1 MDRDVLIHHRLAQ
14 RARIGQKRH
23 MYKWALGIAAALV
36 SVNALAQEAITARVE
51 NGKLKYGTQEQAIPL
66 ADIDA
71 ANVRVTSVGKLTWV
85 HVPSHGAAS
94 WDAVL
99 APGRSSPI
107 DAELTGKTHGQPGS
121 MSGTKIEAINGYVAR
136 GSVSEDFTICDR
148 EALASTE
155 VIDPKTLD
163 WTGASFQQ
171 LTNDE
176 IGKSPVVTATP
187 RQDAAP
193 KALAPLLLAR
203 FSSSGAHPSAM
214 TDGDTSTVWSE
225 GAPGGSGRGQ
235 FVVFG
240 APSEIPISKL
250 AITFAPPKPD
260 ANGAAP
266 KRFFLATRDKLFTV
280 NVPEDAWKQPG
291 RAYDIALPEPVKSSC
306 MALVLEDAYPSAKS
320 PPDVSIAE
328 ITAYSEL
335 DGPDAS
341 LEKVALD
348 LGAGGRPA
356 QIAEAILKRAGN
368 SALPAIEAAWPK
380 LDVVGRT
387 RAMDAAEGASCG
399 APATRVFLN
408 GLCERDANIHRK
420 ATHALEVCIKTSDIV
435 TAVQTMAQPLCK
447 DVPLEV
453 ALLGKQGALPKL
465 GDWMATNDVEMRA
478 TARHAFAT
486 ATREATAQM
495 LAAMANDAQK
505 TPFVRLEMLRAMG
518 GRVREI
524 APDASKTLDALL
536 VPNAD
541 LATRYLALEPLTELA
556 RAGDRSSQTRVASM
570 LAHDPEWPV
579 RAHAAELARDLPSAQ
594 SELMTA
600 IDDKEPRVRQA
611 ALDTIAELRSSPAAV
626 LVEKRLENDAW
637 TFVRVAAARAMGAMP
652 AARDLDKALATQLGT
667 DQAPQVRGALIDA
680 LALHQAREYASA
692 VRERLDDAQEIPLV
706 RTAAARA
713 LGAMCDPAQLE
724 RLTELARAAADP
736 MASGED
742 LTLGLAA
749 IAALGDIHPADLA
762 TRLAKLRDNSVRDAV
777 RAAADHA
784 LASPARCAKQ

>member
-1 MDRDVLIHHRLAQ
+1 
-14 RARIGQKRH
+14 
-23 MYKWALGIAAALV
+23 MYKSGFTIFGVVAAALV
-36 SVNALAQEAITARVE
+36 SVNAIAQEAITARVE
-51 NGKLKYGTQEQAIPL
+51 NGKLKYGSQEQTIPL

-71 ANVRVTSVGKLTWV
+71 ANIRVTNVGKITWV
-85 HVPSHGAAS
+85 HVPSHSAAS

-99 APGRSSPI
+99 GPRAQGALI

-121 MSGTKIEAINGYVAR
+121 MSGTKIEAARGYIAR

-148 EALASTE
+148 EALANPE
-155 VIDPKTLD
+155 VIDPKTLE

-171 LTNDE
+171 LSDDD
-176 IGKSPVVTATP
+176 IGKSAVITATA

-193 KALAPLLLAR
+193 KPLAPLLLAR
-203 FSSSGAHPSAM
+203 YASSGAHPSAM

-225 GAPGGSGRGQ
+225 GAPGGSGRGH

-250 AITFAPPKPD
+250 AITFTPPKPD
-260 ANGAAP
+260 PNGASP

-280 NVPEDAWKQPG
+280 NVPEDAWKAPPG
-291 RAYDIALPEPVKSSC
+291 RAYDITLPEPVKSSC
-306 MALVLEDAYPSAKS
+306 MALVLEDAYPSAKP

-348 LGAGGRPA
+348 LGAGGRQA
-356 QIAEAILKRAGN
+356 QMAEAILKRAGN

-408 GLCERDANIHRK
+408 GLCEHDANIHRK

-435 TAVQTMAQPLCK
+435 TAVQSMAQPLCK
-447 DVPLEV
+447 DVPQEV
-453 ALLGKQGALPKL
+453 ALFGKQGALPKL
-465 GDWMATNDVEMRA
+465 ADWMGTNDSDTRA
-478 TARHAFAT
+478 TVRHAFAT
-486 ATREATAQM
+486 ATHEATAQM
-495 LAAMANDAQK
+495 LAAMINDAGR

-518 GRVREI
+518 GRVTEI
-524 APDASKTLDALL
+524 APDASRALDSML
-536 VPNAD
+536 VPNAE
-541 LATRYLALEPLTELA
+541 LATRYLALEPLAELA
-556 RAGDRSSQTRVASM
+556 RAGDRPSQARVAAM
-570 LAHDPEWPV
+570 RAHDPEWPV
-579 RAHAAELARDLPSAQ
+579 RAHAADLARDLPSAQ

-611 ALDTIAELRSSPAAV
+611 ALDTIAELKSSPAAV
-626 LVEKRLENDAW
+626 LVEKRLENDPW

-652 AARDLDKALATQLGT
+652 AARDLDKTLAAQLGT

-680 LALHQAREYASA
+680 LALHRARAYASA
-692 VRERLDDAQEIPLV
+692 VRERLDDAQEIPIV

-762 TRLAKLRDNSVRDAV
+762 SRLAKLRDKSVRDAV
-777 RAAADHA
+777 RGAAEHA
-784 LASPARCAKQ
+784 LASPARCASQPQ

>member
-1 MDRDVLIHHRLAQ
+1 
-14 RARIGQKRH
+14 
-23 MYKWALGIAAALV
+23 MYKWALVVAAALF

-51 NGKLKYGTQEQAIPL
+51 NGKLKYGAQETAIPL
-66 ADIDA
+66 TDIDA
-71 ANVRVTSVGKLTWV
+71 ANVRVTNVGKLTWV

-94 WDAVL
+94 WDAIL
-99 APGRSSPI
+99 APGKTSPI

-121 MSGTKIEAINGYVAR
+121 MSGTKIIATGGYIAR

-155 VIDPKTLD
+155 VLDPQTFE
-163 WTGASFQQ
+163 WRGASFQQ
-171 LTNDE
+171 LSNDE
-176 IGKSPVVTATP
+176 IGKSAVITASA

-203 FSSSGAHPSAM
+203 YSSSGAHPSAM
-214 TDGDTSTVWSE
+214 TDSDVSTVWTE
-225 GAPGGSGRGQ
+225 GSPGTAGRGQ

-240 APSEIPISKL
+240 APSEVPISKL
-250 AITFAPPKPD
+250 AITIAPPKPD
-260 ANGAAP
+260 EHGAAP

-280 NVPEDAWKQPG
+280 NLPEDAWTHPG

-306 MALVLEDAYPSAKS
+306 MALVLEDAYPSAKT

-328 ITAYSEL
+328 LTAYSEL

-348 LGAGGRPA
+348 LGAGGRQA

-368 SALPAIEAAWPK
+368 AGLPAIEAAWPK
-380 LDVVGRT
+380 LDLVGRT

-408 GLCERDANIHRK
+408 GFCERDANIHRK
-420 ATHALEVCIKTSDIV
+420 ATHALEQCVRTSEIV
-435 TAVQTMAQPLCK
+435 TAVQSMPQPLCK
-447 DVPLEV
+447 DVPQEV

-465 GDWMATNDVEMRA
+465 ADWMATNDVDMRA
-478 TARHAFAT
+478 TVRHAFAT
-486 ATREATAQM
+486 ATHEATAQM
-495 LAAMANDAQK
+495 LSAMINDTQR

-518 GRVREI
+518 GRIKEI
-524 APDASKTLDALL
+524 APDASKALDALL
-536 VPNAD
+536 APNAA
-541 LATRYLALEPLTELA
+541 LATRYLALEPLAELA
-556 RAGDRSSQTRVASM
+556 RVGDRPSQTRVASM

-594 SELMTA
+594 AELMTA

-626 LVEKRLENDAW
+626 LVEKRLENDTW
-637 TFVRVAAARAMGAMP
+637 TFVRVSAARAMGAMP
-652 AARDLDKALATQLGT
+652 AARDLDKALAAQLGT
-667 DQAPQVRGALIDA
+667 DQAPQVRGAIIDA
-680 LALHQAREYASA
+680 LAIHQARAYAGA
-692 VRERLDDAQEIPLV
+692 VRDRLDDAQEIPLV

-724 RLTELARAAADP
+724 RLTELARASADP

-762 TRLAKLRDNSVRDAV
+762 SRLGKLHDKGVRDAV
-777 RAAADHA
+777 RAAAEHA
-784 LASPARCAKQ
+784 LSSPGKCAR

>member
-1 MDRDVLIHHRLAQ
+1 
-14 RARIGQKRH
+14 
-23 MYKWALGIAAALV
+23 
-36 SVNALAQEAITARVE
+36 VNALAQEAITARVE

-71 ANVRVTSVGKLTWV
+71 ANVRVQNVGKLTWV

-94 WDAVL
+94 WDAIL
-99 APGRSSPI
+99 APGKTSPI

-121 MSGTKIEAINGYVAR
+121 MSGVKIEATGGYIAR

-171 LTNDE
+171 LSNDE
-176 IGKSPVVTATP
+176 IGKSPIVTAMP

-214 TDGDTSTVWSE
+214 TDGDLSTVWSE
-225 GAPGGSGRGQ
+225 GSPGTSGRGQ
-235 FVVFG
+235 FIVFG
-240 APSEIPISKL
+240 APSEVPIQKL
-250 AITFAPPKPD
+250 AITIAPPKPD
-260 ANGAAP
+260 ERGAAP

-280 NVPEDAWKQPG
+280 NVPEDAWTHPG
-291 RAYDIALPEPVKSSC
+291 RAYDITLPEAVKSSC
-306 MALVLEDAYPSAKS
+306 MALVLEDAYPSAKT

-335 DGPDAS
+335 DGPDAT
-341 LEKVALD
+341 LEKVAQD
-348 LGAGGRPA
+348 LGAGRQA

-368 SALPAIEAAWPK
+368 SALPAIEAVWPK
-380 LDVVGRT
+380 LDIVGRT
-387 RAMDAAEGASCG
+387 RAIDVTEGASCG
-399 APATRVFLN
+399 ATATRLFLN
-408 GLCERDANIHRK
+408 GLCERDANIRRK
-420 ATHALEVCIKTSDIV
+420 ATHALEVCKQSSEIV
-435 TAVQTMAQPLCK
+435 TAVQSMAEPLCD
-447 DVPLEV
+447 DVPQWV
-453 ALLGKQGALPKL
+453 ALLGKQAALPKL
-465 GDWMATNDVEMRA
+465 ASWMGTSNAKLRA
-478 TARHAFAT
+478 TVRHAFAT
-486 ATREATAQM
+486 ATHGATAQM
-495 LAAMANDAQK
+495 LAAMINDAQW
-505 TPFVRLEMLRAMG
+505 TAPVRLGMLRAMG
-518 GRVREI
+518 GRVTEI
-524 APDASKTLDALL
+524 APDASKALDALL
-536 VPNAD
+536 APNAD
-541 LATRYLALEPLTELA
+541 LATRYLALEPLSELA
-556 RAGDRSSQTRVASM
+556 RAGDRPSQTRVASM

-611 ALDTIAELRSSPAAV
+611 ALETIAELRSSPAAV
-626 LVEKRLENDAW
+626 LVEKRLEGDPW

-652 AARDLDKALATQLGT
+652 AARDLDKALAAALGT
-667 DQAPQVRGALIDA
+667 DQAPQVRGAIIDA
-680 LALHQAREYASA
+680 LALHQARSYASA
-692 VRERLDDAQEIPLV
+692 VRERLDDVQEIPIV

-713 LGAMCDPAQLE
+713 LGAMCDPGQLE
-724 RLTELARAAADP
+724 RLTELARAAGDP

-762 TRLAKLRDNSVRDAV
+762 SRLAKLRDKSVRDAV
-777 RAAADHA
+777 RGAAEHA
-784 LASPARCAKQ
+784 LASPAKCAH